1 MSDNSR
7 IAKNTLL
14 LYVRMLFTLG
24 VSLYTSRVILQN
36 LGVEDFG
43 IYNVV
48 GSVVTMFVFLNSA
61 MTSVTQR
68 YLSFEIGRNNEEQLN
83 KVFNISLVIH
93 FGLSIIIVLI
103 SETVGLWILNNK
115 MVIPSSRVVA
125 ANWVYQCSLLAT
137 ILMMVSVPYNALIIS
152 REKMSAFAY
161 ISILDVLLKLLIAI
175 AISFAKT
182 DRLVF
187 YAILIV
193 GVQLIDR
200 LIYGFYCSRKF
211 VEAKIKIVRY
221 EALYKE
227 MMVFASWGLLGHL
240 SVIITQ
246 SVQNILLNVF
256 FNPIVNAARGISVQV
271 ANAIQGFSS
280 NFQLSV
286 EPQITKTYSVGDIK
300 RLHLLIINSSRY
312 SLYLLYLLS
321 LPLFLK
327 IDVVLGLWLTEVPE
341 YTASFV
347 RISLLMS
354 LGGALANPINIA
366 VRATGKV
373 KMIEL
378 TGGTLLVMNLPI
390 SYFCLRNGMEPIS
403 VFYVQLIIIIL
414 TLIVRLYFAKI
425 QIDLSIREYL
435 KTVLLKPFVVM
446 SIALV
451 IPLIA
456 NIYWDHNDFISLV
469 YVGITSMISTITTI
483 YYCGMNGN
491 EKTFLKSRIYALAKR
506 CD

>member
-1 MSDNSR
+1 MNDNSR

-36 LGVEDFG
+36 LGIEDFG
-43 IYNVV
+43 IYSVV

-115 MVIPSSRVVA
+115 MVIPPSRIVA
-125 ANWVYQCSLLAT
+125 ANWVYQCSLFAT
-137 ILMMVSVPYNALIIS
+137 VLMMISVPYNALIIS

-161 ISILDVLLKLLIAI
+161 ISILDILLKLFIAI

-182 DRLVF
+182 DRLIL
-187 YAILIV
+187 YASLIV

-200 LIYGFYCSRKF
+200 LIYGIYCNRKF
-211 VEAKIKIVRY
+211 VESKIKIVRY
-221 EALYKE
+221 ESLYKE
-227 MMVFASWGLLGHL
+227 MLVFASWGLLGHL

-271 ANAIQGFSS
+271 SNAIQGFSS

-286 EPQITKTYSVGDIK
+286 EPQITKTYSVGNVE

-327 IDVVLGLWLTEVPE
+327 IDVVLGLWLAEVPE

-354 LGGALANPINIA
+354 LGAALANPINIA

-390 SYFCLRNGMEPIS
+390 SYFCLRNGMKPIS
-403 VFYVQLIIIIL
+403 VFYVQFIIIIL
-414 TLIVRLYFAKI
+414 TQVLRLYFAKI
-425 QIDLSIREYL
+425 QIDLPIREYL
-435 KTVLLKPFVVM
+435 RTVLLKPFVVM
-446 SIALV
+446 STALI
-451 IPLIA
+451 IPVIA
-456 NIYWDHNDFISLV
+456 NIYWNQNNILSLV
-469 YVGITSMISTITTI
+469 YVVIISILSTMVSV
-483 YYCGMNGN
+483 YSLGLNNG
-491 EKTFLKSRIYALAKR
+491 EKIFLKTRIRIFLKK
-506 CD
+506 

>member
-115 MVIPSSRVVA
+115 MVIPSSRMVA
-125 ANWVYQCSLLAT
+125 ANWVYQCSLFAT
-137 ILMMVSVPYNALIIS
+137 VLMMISVPYNALIIS

-161 ISILDVLLKLLIAI
+161 ISILDVVLKLLIAI
-175 AISFAKT
+175 AISFART
-182 DRLVF
+182 DRLVL

-211 VEAKIKIVRY
+211 VESKIKIVRY
-221 EALYKE
+221 ESLYKE
-227 MMVFASWGLLGHL
+227 MLVFASWGLLGHL

-271 ANAIQGFSS
+271 TNAIQGFSS
-280 NFQLSV
+280 NFQLSI
-286 EPQITKTYSVGDIK
+286 EPQITKTYSVGDVE

-327 IDVVLGLWLTEVPE
+327 INVVLGLWLTEVPE

-347 RISLLMS
+347 RISLLMA
-354 LGGALANPINIA
+354 LGGALGNPINIA

-373 KMIEL
+373 KMLEL
-378 TGGTLLVMNLPI
+378 TGGTLLVMNLPV
-390 SYFCLRNGMEPIS
+390 SYSCLRNGMEPVS
-403 VFYVQLIIIIL
+403 VLYVQLIIIIL
-414 TLIVRLYFAKI
+414 SQILRLYFAKI
-425 QIDLSIREYL
+425 QIDLPVREYL
-435 KTVLLKPFVVM
+435 RTVLLRPCMVM
-446 SIALV
+446 STALV
-451 IPLIA
+451 IPVIA
-456 NIYWDHNDFISLV
+456 TVYWNHNDILSLV
-469 YVGITSMISTITTI
+469 YVGIISILSTIASV
-483 YYCGMNGN
+483 YSWGLNDN
-491 EKTFLKSRIYALAKR
+491 EKTFLRGRICVFLKKI
-506 CD
+506 